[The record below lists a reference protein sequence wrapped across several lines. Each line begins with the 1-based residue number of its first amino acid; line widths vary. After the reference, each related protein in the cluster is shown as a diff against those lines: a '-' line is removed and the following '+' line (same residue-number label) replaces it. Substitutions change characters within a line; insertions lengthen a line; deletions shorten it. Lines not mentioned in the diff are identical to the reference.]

1 MKKLPA
7 SEYQEIAS
15 GRKLRVVLTG
25 KPAPRV
31 KIARSVSVDENPIED
46 IRDAVSKLK
55 RERIIST
62 AVELF
67 HHNGLSK
74 TTLEAVA
81 KRMNVTKPFI
91 YSHFKSKDDLLA
103 EICSRGI
110 RSSLDVL
117 NRVALAEGSVTDKF
131 RAMAHDFML
140 AVIENQGHIA
150 IYTREEK
157 HLSKESRDAINQM
170 RREFDRKICAL
181 LNEGI
186 ATGEFVVD
194 DVQLASLAIGGII
207 SWSYVWYRQDGRLTA
222 NETAERVADL
232 VLAMIQAKPERR
244 EQNGG
249 KARRAGVRA

>member
-1 MKKLPA
+1 MKIIPA
-7 SEYQEIAS
+7 LAS
-15 GRKLRVVLTG
+15 KEPATPRKLRPVSIG
-25 KPAPRV
+25 KPATRT
-31 KIARSVSVDENPIED
+31 KSNKNVSIDENPMED

-55 RERIIST
+55 RERIILT

-67 HHNGLSK
+67 HKNGLSK

-81 KRMNVTKPFI
+81 RKMNVTKPFI

-117 NRVALAEGSVTDKF
+117 NRVALSEGSATEKF

-157 HLSKESRDAINQM
+157 QLSKESLDAINQM
-170 RREFDRKICAL
+170 RREFDRKICSL
-181 LNEGI
+181 LDEGI
-186 ATGEFVVD
+186 GTGEFVVD

-207 SWSYVWYRQDGRLTA
+207 GGSYVWYRQDGRLTA

-232 VLAMIQAKPERR
+232 ALAMIHAKTERH
-244 EQNGG
+244 EPKGG
-249 KARRAGVRA
+249 KARRTAVRS